1 MQVSLEKN
9 GSIGR
14 KLNVVVPS
22 AEIETAV
29 AARLKKLSKTVKV
42 QGFRP
47 GKVPMKIVESQYKDR
62 VLHEV
67 ASDVI
72 QKTLQQALAKESLV
86 PAAYPDVTP
95 EPIEDG
101 KDFKYTADFDVYPEF
116 KKLDLGGVKIKKPIC
131 DIGEK
136 DIDNVI
142 ENIRKQNV
150 TWNDVERKSKE
161 GDRVI
166 IDFVGTMDGE
176 EFDGGKAN
184 DFPVVLGEGQMLAD
198 FEKGL
203 KGVAAGEDTKVNV
216 TFPKDYH
223 GENLAGKK
231 AEFSIKIKS
240 VSEAVLPEI
249 DEELVKKFA
258 IESGKVEDLRSEVEK
273 NLQNNVE
280 SQISALTRS
289 RTFDAILDANKTDLP
304 RKMVHQEIGRLIDEH
319 KAKLEQRGIKVDDI
333 PEPNHEDLEP
343 EAKRRVALGLILM
356 EIIRRDSLKA
366 DADRV
371 KAKVEKMSASYQ
383 EPKEFV
389 DYYYSNKEALNQVES
404 VVLEEQIVENL
415 LESAD
420 VKEEKISVN
429 DLLNVP
435 AA

>member
-1 MQVSLEKN
+1 
-9 GSIGR
+9 
-14 KLNVVVPS
+14 
-22 AEIETAV
+22 
-29 AARLKKLSKTVKV
+29 
-42 QGFRP
+42 
-47 GKVPMKIVESQYKDR
+47 MKIVESQYKDR

-72 QKTLQQALAKESLV
+72 QKTLQQALEKESLV

-116 KKLDLGGVKIKKPIC
+116 KKLDLDGVKVKRPVCNI
-131 DIGEK
+131 DAK

-150 TWNDVERKSKE
+150 TWNDVERKSKD

-166 IDFVGTMDGE
+166 IDFVGAVDGE
-176 EFDGGKAN
+176 EFDGGTAN
-184 DFPVVLGEGQMLAD
+184 DYPVVLGEGQMLAD

-203 KGVAAGEDTKVNV
+203 KGIAAGDEKKVKV
-216 TFPKDYH
+216 AFPKDYH

-231 AEFSIKIKS
+231 AEFAITVKS
-240 VSEAVLPEI
+240 VSEAVLPEV

-258 IESGKVEDLRSEVEK
+258 IESGKVEDLREEVEK

-280 SQISALTRS
+280 SQISSLTRA

-304 RKMVHQEIGRLIDEH
+304 RKMVQQEVHRLVDEH
-319 KAKLEQRGIKVDDI
+319 KAQLQQRGIKAEDI
-333 PEPNHEDLEP
+333 PEPNHDDLEP

-356 EIIRRDSLKA
+356 EIIRRDELKA
-366 DADRV
+366 DADKVRER
-371 KAKVEKMSASYQ
+371 VEKMSASYQ

-389 DYYYSNKEALNQVES
+389 EYYYSNKEALSQVES
-404 VVLEEQIVENL
+404 VVLEEQIVEKL

-420 VKEEKISVN
+420 VKDEKINVN

-435 AA
+435 SA

>member
-9 GSIGR
+9 GAIGR

-29 AARLKKLSKTVKV
+29 TARLKKLSKTVKV
-42 QGFRP
+42 SGFRP

-72 QKTLQQALAKESLV
+72 QKTLQQALEKESLI

-116 KKLDLGGVKIKKPIC
+116 EKLDLGGIKVDKPVC
-131 DIGEK
+131 EIGDK

-150 TWNDVERKSKE
+150 RWEDVERKSKD

-166 IDFVGTMDGE
+166 IDFVGTMGGE
-176 EFDGGKAN
+176 EFDGGKAD

-203 KGVAAGEDTKVNV
+203 KGTAAGDSKKLKI

-223 GENLAGKK
+223 GEDLAGKK
-231 AEFSIKIKS
+231 AEFDITVKS
-240 VSEAVLPEI
+240 VAEAVLPEI
-249 DEELVKKFA
+249 DEELVKNFA
-258 IESGKVEDLRSEVEK
+258 IESGKVEDLRAEVEK

-280 SQISALTRS
+280 SQISSLTRA

-304 RKMVHQEIGRLIDEH
+304 RKMIQQEVARLIEEH
-319 KAKLEQRGIKVDDI
+319 KSRLEQRGIKADDL
-333 PEPNHEDLEP
+333 PEPNTEELEP

-366 DADRV
+366 DADKVRER
-371 KAKVEKMSASYQ
+371 VEKMSVSYQ
-383 EPKEFV
+383 EPEEFV
-389 DYYYSNKEALNQVES
+389 EYYYSNKEALSQVES
-404 VVLEEQIVENL
+404 VVLEEQIVDKL

-435 AA
+435 SA